1 MHCTAVIRIEIRDG
15 IEMFEVVTGGS
26 GSGKSAFAEE
36 RICSLGEG
44 HTLYYIAAMIPRGRE
59 TEEKIQKHRAMR
71 AGKGFTTLEW
81 PVDLNGSAE
90 RFPDFS
96 AEDSC
101 VLMECMSNLLANE
114 MYSPEAK
121 QAEDIPAYI
130 MEGIRHLKEQAEDL
144 IVIAQDA
151 FSEVPMDPEM
161 RRYVKASGRVNQML
175 AKEADVVVEVKFGL
189 PLVLKGGEILSE
201 VESR

>member
-1 MHCTAVIRIEIRDG
+1 MLYMI
-15 IEMFEVVTGGS
+15 FGGS
-26 GSGKSAFAEE
+26 GSGKSA
-36 RICSLGEG
+36 
-44 HTLYYIAAMIPRGRE
+44 Y
-59 TEEKIQKHRAMR
+59 
-71 AGKGFTTLEW
+71 
-81 PVDLNGSAE
+81 
-90 RFPDFS
+90 
-96 AEDSC
+96 AEDLAVKLCPGEKVYLATLTDIGAEMEQRIRDHRKMREGKNFRTVEQGPALESLDVSGERL
-101 VLMECMSNLLANE
+101 VLLECMTNLLANE
-114 MYSPEAK
+114 MYSPEAE
-121 QAEDIPAYI
+121 QAEDVPAYI

-144 IVIAQDA
+144 IIIAQDA

>member
-1 MHCTAVIRIEIRDG
+1 
-15 IEMFEVVTGGS
+15 
-26 GSGKSAFAEE
+26 
-36 RICSLGEG
+36 
-44 HTLYYIAAMIPRGRE
+44 
-59 TEEKIQKHRAMR
+59 
-71 AGKGFTTLEW
+71 
-81 PVDLNGSAE
+81 
-90 RFPDFS
+90 
-96 AEDSC
+96 
-101 VLMECMSNLLANE
+101 
-114 MYSPEAK
+114 
-121 QAEDIPAYI
+121 

-144 IVIAQDA
+144 IIIAQDA

>member
-1 MHCTAVIRIEIRDG
+1 MLYMI
-15 IEMFEVVTGGS
+15 FGGS
-26 GSGKSAFAEE
+26 GSGKSAYAEE
-36 RICSLGEG
+36 LAVKLCPGEKVYLATLTDIDAEMEQRIQDHRKMREGKNFRTVEQGLALESLDISGER
-44 HTLYYIAAMIPRGRE
+44 L
-59 TEEKIQKHRAMR
+59 
-71 AGKGFTTLEW
+71 
-81 PVDLNGSAE
+81 
-90 RFPDFS
+90 
-96 AEDSC
+96 
-101 VLMECMSNLLANE
+101 VLLECMTNLLANE

-121 QAEDIPAYI
+121 QAEDVPAYI

-144 IVIAQDA
+144 IIIAQDA